1 MTVPPPA
8 STPEPAL
15 LSVDPTRVA
24 PGVTSL
30 RRHTARGTLVNSGFQ
45 IGLSGLGTLKHIAV
59 AAFLTTTEFGQWGIV
74 VSVMLAL
81 LWLKEFGIAD
91 KYIQQS
97 EPDQEV
103 AFQKAFTMELFASIA
118 FWVFTVAMLPLFA
131 LAYGRPSIIVP
142 GLILGLVVPLSV
154 FESPAW
160 IPYRRMQYA
169 RQRTLTGIDPVVTAI
184 ATIAFGAA
192 GLGYW
197 CLILGALLGTFAG
210 GVVCVLTSPYRL
222 RLRGNRETLREYASF
237 SWPLVGSG
245 LTSLIIVQGSLLVAS
260 RKVGLA
266 GIGAI
271 GLATTISSFAGRVDG
286 IVSQTLY
293 PAICAVAHRADLLA
307 ETFVKSNRI
316 ALMWSLPFAVGLAL
330 FASDLVHFI
339 IGERWRAAVPLLIAI
354 GLTVG
359 FTQIAFNWAMFMRA
373 TNRTRPIFTLS
384 VLELVSFAVI
394 TLPAIFLFGLAGYV
408 GGGALVAVIQVVAR
422 SSVLRP
428 MFRGYRVGRQL
439 LRSMLPPVPAA
450 GLVLLTRM
458 IPGDRTLLRAIAE
471 LVLFSVAVVG
481 LTGLFERRLVSEV
494 FGYLRRVA
502 EPTPVAAGAPP
513 PRASSV

>member
-1 MTVPPPA
+1 MTAPTPA

-15 LSVDPTRVA
+15 TSVDPSRVA

-30 RRHTARGTLVNSGFQ
+30 RRHAARGTLVNSGFQ

-59 AAFLTTTEFGQWGIV
+59 AAFLTREEFGQWGIV
-74 VSVMLAL
+74 VSVVLAL
-81 LWLKEFGIAD
+81 LWLKDFGVAD

-97 EPDQEV
+97 EPDQES
-103 AFQKAFTMELFASIA
+103 AFQRAFTMELFVSIA
-118 FWVFTVAMLPLFA
+118 FWVFAGAVLPLFA
-131 LAYGRPSIIVP
+131 LAYGHASIVVP

-154 FESPAW
+154 FEAPAW

-169 RQRTLTGIDPVVTAI
+169 RQRTLTSIDPVVTAI
-184 ATIAFGAA
+184 ATIALAAA

-197 CLILGALLGTFAG
+197 CLIVGALLGTVAG
-210 GVVCVLTSPYRL
+210 GLVCTLTSPYKL

-245 LTSLIIVQGSLLVAS
+245 LSSLIIVQGSLLVAS

-271 GLATTISSFAGRVDG
+271 GLATTIASFAGRVDG

-330 FASDLVHFI
+330 FASDFVHFI

-359 FTQIAFNWAMFMRA
+359 FTQIAFNWAMYMRA

-394 TLPAIFLFGLAGYV
+394 TLPAIFLFGLAGYA
-408 GGGALVAVIQVVAR
+408 GGGALVAIIQVMAR

-428 MFRGYRVGRQL
+428 IFGGYRVGRQL
-439 LRSMLPPVPAA
+439 VRSMLPPVPAA
-450 GLVLLTRM
+450 GLVLLARM
-458 IPGDRTLLRAIAE
+458 IPGDRTLLRAIVE
-471 LVLFSVAVVG
+471 VVVFSVAVVG
-481 LTGLFERRLVSEV
+481 FTALFERRLVAELL
-494 FGYLRRVA
+494 GYLRRAV
-502 EPTPVAAGAPP
+502 EPAPVAAGGPN
-513 PRASSV
+513 PRPSGA